1 MQSITT
7 TTPPA
12 SSRPRR
18 ARSNND
24 LTSLSAPV
32 FESVLK
38 LRAGILLPSAEL
50 RPSFER
56 MLEEV
61 EQRAATQRRGAAQVQ
76 AVKFAL
82 AAFVDEMVLSESFPL
97 HEKWENNPLQLKYFG
112 EHLAGVK
119 FFDRLD
125 EMMAQA
131 ELDADVVEVY
141 YLCLILGFKGQYKV
155 YLESQLKGVIERVAE
170 RLRVAGRLRDG
181 ALSPHWQASDQPAPA
196 RDYSRALWI
205 GGGGAVAGLLL
216 LYALLSLSLGG
227 SLHAAQE
234 QLLR

>member
-1 MQSITT
+1 MQSVTT
-7 TTPPA
+7 SSTPA
-12 SSRPRR
+12 ANRQRR
-18 ARSNND
+18 ARSHSD

-56 MLEEV
+56 MLEEL
-61 EQRAATQRRGAAQVQ
+61 EQRAATLRFGAAQVQ

-82 AAFVDEMVLSESFPL
+82 AAFVDEVVLSESFPL
-97 HEKWENNPLQLKYFG
+97 RDKWEKYPLQLKYFG
-112 EHLAGVK
+112 EHLAGIK

-131 ELDADVVEVY
+131 EFDADVVEVY
-141 YLCLILGFKGQYKV
+141 YVCLLLGFKGRYKIF
-155 YLESQLKGVIERVAE
+155 LESQLKGVIEQVAE
-170 RLRVAGRLRDG
+170 RLRAAGRLREG
-181 ALSPHWQASDQPAPA
+181 ALSPHWRASDQPEPA

-205 GGGGAVAGLLL
+205 GGGGAVVLLLL

-227 SLHAAQE
+227 SVRAAQE